1 MITPVQ
7 CRMAR
12 AALNWG
18 VRDLAREA
26 NVNPSTVT
34 RIEAG
39 GKAIPS
45 TLAAIRRTLE
55 AAGVIFIEENGEG
68 PGVRMRKRLPSRTT
82 PQSLLQD

>member
-1 MITPVQ
+1 
-7 CRMAR
+7 MAR

-39 GKAIPS
+39 GKAIPA
-45 TLAAIRRTLE
+45 TLAAIQRTLE
-55 AAGVIFIEENGEG
+55 GAGVIFIDENGEG
-68 PGVRMRKRLPSRTT
+68 PGVRLRKLKSAGTVSRA
-82 PQSLLQD
+82 SLREQ